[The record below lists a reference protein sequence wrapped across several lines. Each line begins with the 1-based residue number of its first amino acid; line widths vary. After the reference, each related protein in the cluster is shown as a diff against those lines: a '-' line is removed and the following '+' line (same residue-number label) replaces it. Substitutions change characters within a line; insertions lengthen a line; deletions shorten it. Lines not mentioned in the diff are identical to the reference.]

1 LIIRHGQLVRSAAE
15 DPSLT
20 AQTSPVDPT
29 AAAVAAVDAMG
40 NRSANFGTAVL
51 DRVTGQVSLGA
62 LGATPFYSASVVK
75 LYTVV
80 DILHRVDIG
89 QATLTP
95 AQQSSIQLAL
105 SVSDDGAMNVLWEQ
119 FGGPR
124 TVTDL
129 IGLAQLQDTS
139 PPADSGEWGETL
151 TSPRDVVAVYQFAL
165 SSLSAANQQLVMSA
179 LTSAQN
185 TGADG
190 FDQSFGLLRSPRVPG
205 VAAKQG
211 WMVDRGWEYLHSTGV
226 VGSNDR
232 YVIAV
237 LTKRP
242 ASDGYPVG
250 RADLTA
256 ATSQLTSALSV
267 VA

>member
-1 LIIRHGQLVRSAAE
+1 
-15 DPSLT
+15 
-20 AQTSPVDPT
+20 
-29 AAAVAAVDAMG
+29 
-40 NRSANFGTAVL
+40 
-51 DRVTGQVSLGA
+51 
-62 LGATPFYSASVVK
+62 
-75 LYTVV
+75 V
-80 DILHRVDIG
+80 DILHRVDVG

-95 AQQSSIQLAL
+95 AQQSSVQRAL

-124 TVTDL
+124 TVTEL
-129 IGLAQLQDTS
+129 ISLAGLQDTS
-139 PPADSGEWGETL
+139 PPANSGEWGEAL

-165 SSLSAANQQLVMSA
+165 NSLSPPSQQLVMSA
-179 LTSAQN
+179 LASAQN

-190 FDQSFGLLRSPRVPG
+190 FDQSFGLLRSPRVSG

-211 WMVDRGWEYLHSTGV
+211 WMADAGWEYLHSTGV

-237 LTKRP
+237 LSKRP

-250 RADLTA
+250 RADVSA
-256 ATSQLTSALSV
+256 ATSQLTSSLSL
-267 VA
+267 AT

>member
-1 LIIRHGQLVRSAAE
+1 LIIRHGQLVRYAAE

-40 NRSANFGTAVL
+40 NTSANFGTAVL

-62 LGATPFYSASVVK
+62 LGATPFYSASVIK

-95 AQQSSIQLAL
+95 AQQSAIQGAL

-124 TVTDL
+124 TVSEL
-129 IGLAQLQDTS
+129 ISLAELHDTS
-139 PPADSGEWGETL
+139 PPANSGEWGEAL

-165 SSLSAANQQLVMSA
+165 TSLSAANQQLVMSA

-190 FDQSFGLLRSPRVPG
+190 FDQSFGLLRSPRMPG

-226 VGSNDR
+226 VGSDDR
-232 YVIAV
+232 YLIAV

-250 RADLTA
+250 RADVTT
-256 ATSQLTSALSV
+256 ATSQLTSALSL